1 MGGMGEGLYSSQSGN
16 SFDRDSDVYA
26 PQPKELR
33 MSFER
38 KPKDGGGS
46 NGFLSILNRW
56 SILPGKEH

>member
-38 KPKDGGGS
+38 RPKEGGGS
-46 NGFLSILNRW
+46 NGFLSILNR
-56 SILPGKEH
+56 